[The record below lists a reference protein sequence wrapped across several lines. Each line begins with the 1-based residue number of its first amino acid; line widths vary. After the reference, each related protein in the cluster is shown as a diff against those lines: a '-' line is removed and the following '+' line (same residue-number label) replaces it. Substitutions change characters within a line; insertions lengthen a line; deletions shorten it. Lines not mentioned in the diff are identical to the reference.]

1 MYYEH
6 FIKDLSRLGNEIDS
20 MLSNLSP
27 TDSLTGTIE
36 QSFALNPLFTVEMQK
51 QAIHAILEMFL
62 DRKYLE
68 EWVSP
73 FGESV
78 TERDNI
84 AGIIMAGNIPLVGF
98 HDLLAGLASGY
109 RLEIK
114 LSNKDKLLLPF
125 FFNHLCKIN
134 NFWEGRVRFVSE
146 ISEDIDVLIATGSD
160 EAINAIGGR
169 YGKIPK
175 LLRGTR
181 SGIALLNGSEG
192 KDDLNLLADD
202 IFLYFGLGCRSVST
216 LLVPENYSFKR
227 FLEAT
232 ERYSGVGD
240 NPDFNAA
247 YIYNRALLKM
257 KKENFIDGN
266 FFLLR
271 EGNELPPPLS
281 IVNIVYYSTPEKA
294 DYFFEKNAGNI
305 QVKLCIGEKSGF
317 ISFGKGQFPSLT
329 DYADNINTVEFL
341 LKNCYIRIKN

>member
-20 MLSNLSP
+20 MLSDLTHEVSLSR
-27 TDSLTGTIE
+27 TIE
-36 QSFALNPLFTVEMQK
+36 QSFELNPLFTVEMQK
-51 QAIHAILEMFL
+51 HSIRAILEMFL
-62 DRKYLE
+62 DRRYLE
-68 EWVSP
+68 EWIKP
-73 FGESV
+73 FRESV
-78 TERDNI
+78 TQRENI

-98 HDLLAGLASGY
+98 HDMLAGLATGY

-125 FFNHLCKIN
+125 LFNHLCKIDK
-134 NFWEGRVRFVSE
+134 FWEGRVRFVNEMSE
-146 ISEDIDVLIATGSD
+146 EIDALIATGSD

-175 LLRGTR
+175 LLRGSR
-181 SGIALLNGSEG
+181 SGIALLDGSESIY
-192 KDDLNLLADD
+192 DLNLLADD

-216 LLVPENYSFKR
+216 ILVPENYSFKL
-227 FLEAT
+227 FLEAS
-232 ERYSGVGD
+232 ERYSGIGD

-247 YIYNRALLKM
+247 YKYNRALLKM
-257 KKENFIDGN
+257 RKENFIDGN

-294 DYFFEKNAGNI
+294 DSFFEKNVGKI
-305 QVKLCIGEKSGF
+305 QVKLCVGEKSGF
-317 ISFGKGQFPSLT
+317 LSFGKGQFPSLT

>member
-1 MYYEH
+1 MLSDLTQEVS
-6 FIKDLSRLGNEIDS
+6 LSR
-20 MLSNLSP
+20 
-27 TDSLTGTIE
+27 TIE
-36 QSFALNPLFTVEMQK
+36 QSFELNPLFTVEMQK
-51 QAIHAILEMFL
+51 HSIRAILEMFL
-62 DRKYLE
+62 DRRYLE
-68 EWVSP
+68 EWIKP
-73 FGESV
+73 FRESV
-78 TERDNI
+78 TQRENI

-98 HDLLAGLASGY
+98 HDMLAGLATGY

-125 FFNHLCKIN
+125 LFNHLCKIDK
-134 NFWEGRVRFVSE
+134 FWEGRVRFVNEMSE
-146 ISEDIDVLIATGSD
+146 EIDALIATGSD

-175 LLRGTR
+175 LLRGSR
-181 SGIALLNGSEG
+181 SGIALLDGSESIY
-192 KDDLNLLADD
+192 DLNLLADD

-216 LLVPENYSFKR
+216 ILVPENYSFKL
-227 FLEAT
+227 FLEAS

-247 YIYNRALLKM
+247 YKYNRALLKM
-257 KKENFIDGN
+257 RKENFIDGN

-294 DYFFEKNAGNI
+294 DSFFEKNVGKI
-305 QVKLCIGEKSGF
+305 QVKLCVGEKSGF
-317 ISFGKGQFPSLT
+317 LSFGKGQFPSLT

>member
-6 FIKDLSRLGNEIDS
+6 FIKDLSRLGNEVDS
-20 MLSNLSP
+20 MLSDLTHEVSLSR
-27 TDSLTGTIE
+27 TIE
-36 QSFALNPLFTVEMQK
+36 QSFELNPLFTVEMQK
-51 QAIHAILEMFL
+51 HSIRAILEMFL
-62 DRKYLE
+62 DRRYLE
-68 EWVSP
+68 EWIKP
-73 FGESV
+73 FRESV
-78 TERDNI
+78 TQRENI

-98 HDLLAGLASGY
+98 HDMLAGLATGY

-125 FFNHLCKIN
+125 LFNHLCKIDK
-134 NFWEGRVRFVSE
+134 FWEGRVRFVNEMSE
-146 ISEDIDVLIATGSD
+146 EIDVLIATGSD

-175 LLRGTR
+175 LLRGSR
-181 SGIALLNGSEG
+181 SGIALLDGCES
-192 KDDLNLLADD
+192 KHDLNLLADD

-216 LLVPENYSFKR
+216 ILVPENYSFKL
-227 FLEAT
+227 FLEAS
-232 ERYSGVGD
+232 ERYSGIGD

-247 YIYNRALLKM
+247 YKYNRALLKM
-257 KKENFIDGN
+257 RKENFIDGN

-294 DYFFEKNAGNI
+294 DSFFEKNVGKI
-305 QVKLCIGEKSGF
+305 QVKLCVGEKSGF
-317 ISFGKGQFPSLT
+317 LSFGKGQFPSLT

>member
-6 FIKDLSRLGNEIDS
+6 FIKDLSRLGNEVDS
-20 MLSNLSP
+20 MLSDLTHEVSLSR
-27 TDSLTGTIE
+27 TIE
-36 QSFALNPLFTVEMQK
+36 QSFELNPLFTVEMQK
-51 QAIHAILEMFL
+51 HSIRAILEMFL
-62 DRKYLE
+62 DRRYLE
-68 EWVSP
+68 EWIKP
-73 FGESV
+73 FRESV
-78 TERDNI
+78 TQRENI

-98 HDLLAGLASGY
+98 HDMLSALATGY

-125 FFNHLCKIN
+125 LFNHLCKIDK
-134 NFWEGRVRFVSE
+134 FWEGRVRFVNEMSE
-146 ISEDIDVLIATGSD
+146 EIDALIATGSD

-175 LLRGTR
+175 LLRGSR
-181 SGIALLNGSEG
+181 SGIALLDGSES
-192 KDDLNLLADD
+192 KHDLNLLADD

-216 LLVPENYSFKR
+216 ILVPENYSFKL
-227 FLEAT
+227 FLEAS

-247 YIYNRALLKM
+247 YKYNRALLKM
-257 KKENFIDGN
+257 RKENFIDGN

-294 DYFFEKNAGNI
+294 DYFFEKNVGKI

-317 ISFGKGQFPSLT
+317 LSFGKGQFPSLT